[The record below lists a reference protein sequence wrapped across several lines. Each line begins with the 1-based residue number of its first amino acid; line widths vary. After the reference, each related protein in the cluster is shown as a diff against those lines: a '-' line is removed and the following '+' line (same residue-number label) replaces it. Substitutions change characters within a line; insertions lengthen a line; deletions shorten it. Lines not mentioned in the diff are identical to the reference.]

1 MNDEANVNCNGL
13 RISEAFQRQYATVVL
28 QLKEANKQVA
38 TALVQLRQRNKYQE
52 NVIPPWHRYSP
63 QAVYVLGSSVSA
75 NTGELGPLYSG
86 PGLAEMADSAK
97 KHARLMVTTAVKA
110 MDAVKEG
117 QDAFQKLGC
126 ALEALPK
133 LGGSLAALQTPSP
146 CVDPVAKAT
155 VPLTGACTSAVLPQS
170 LGQSSSSSEAEE
182 TVDPNFTVTRSQDRM
197 LKRVNDIGVKSLPT
211 TLEAVANG
219 LIQHLDQAGFS
230 SVNAEGASLLELMTS
245 CVATLFMLQTLSDG
259 TYSQSDVNQ
268 TLDTAFLS
276 LLPKSAQNHCIYREI
291 EQQLGIVKAQITAHI
306 PVWSTM
312 PFGVDMSIPQTHTA

>member
-1 MNDEANVNCNGL
+1 VVLDVALSFPIEFNG
-13 RISEAFQRQYATVVL
+13 ISEMDFW
-28 QLKEANKQVA
+28 
-38 TALVQLRQRNKYQE
+38 LVQ
-52 NVIPPWHRYSP
+52 
-63 QAVYVLGSSVSA
+63 
-75 NTGELGPLYSG
+75 
-86 PGLAEMADSAK
+86 
-97 KHARLMVTTAVKA
+97 A

-117 QDAFQKLGC
+117 EDAFQKLGC

-146 CVDPVAKAT
+146 CADPVAKAT
-155 VPLTGACTSAVLPQS
+155 VPSTGACTSAILPQS

-245 CVATLFMLQTLSDG
+245 CVASLFMLQVCCRKL
-259 TYSQSDVNQ
+259 YS
-268 TLDTAFLS
+268 
-276 LLPKSAQNHCIYREI
+276 NHRS
-291 EQQLGIVKAQITAHI
+291 IVKLTTRSKHGDDIKELDSEWPVDVLCLVIKNMLNELGFWPQSYHVHMIEMTAMLQNAWKI
-306 PVWSTM
+306 VLIWCTTQKRVSCVC
-312 PFGVDMSIPQTHTA
+312 FGSADTVIFEFSW

>member
-1 MNDEANVNCNGL
+1 VVLEVALSFPIEFNG
-13 RISEAFQRQYATVVL
+13 ISEMDFW
-28 QLKEANKQVA
+28 
-38 TALVQLRQRNKYQE
+38 LVQ
-52 NVIPPWHRYSP
+52 
-63 QAVYVLGSSVSA
+63 
-75 NTGELGPLYSG
+75 
-86 PGLAEMADSAK
+86 
-97 KHARLMVTTAVKA
+97 A

-117 QDAFQKLGC
+117 EDAFQKLGC

-133 LGGSLAALQTPSP
+133 LGGSLAPLQTPSP

-155 VPLTGACTSAVLPQS
+155 VPSTGACTSAILPQS

-245 CVATLFMLQTLSDG
+245 CVATLFMLQVCCRKL
-259 TYSQSDVNQ
+259 YS
-268 TLDTAFLS
+268 
-276 LLPKSAQNHCIYREI
+276 NHRS
-291 EQQLGIVKAQITAHI
+291 IVKLTTRSKHGDDIKELDSEWPVDVLCLVIKNMLNEPGFWPQSYHVHMIEMTAMLRNAWKI
-306 PVWSTM
+306 VLIWCTTQKRVSCVCFGSADKELFLNFLGNFMDTYNQKVRLLSNIST
-312 PFGVDMSIPQTHTA
+312 VQS

>member
-1 MNDEANVNCNGL
+1 VVLEVALSFPIEFNG
-13 RISEAFQRQYATVVL
+13 ISEMDFW
-28 QLKEANKQVA
+28 
-38 TALVQLRQRNKYQE
+38 LVQ
-52 NVIPPWHRYSP
+52 
-63 QAVYVLGSSVSA
+63 
-75 NTGELGPLYSG
+75 
-86 PGLAEMADSAK
+86 
-97 KHARLMVTTAVKA
+97 A

-245 CVATLFMLQTLSDG
+245 CVATLFMLQVCCRKL
-259 TYSQSDVNQ
+259 YS
-268 TLDTAFLS
+268 
-276 LLPKSAQNHCIYREI
+276 NHKT
-291 EQQLGIVKAQITAHI
+291 IVKLTTRSKHGDDIKELDSEWPVDVLCLVIKNMLNEPGFWPQSFHMHMIEMTAMLQNAWKFVLI
-306 PVWSTM
+306 WCTTQKRVSCVL
-312 PFGVDMSIPQTHTA
+312 FGSADTKSYF